1 MWGTKLILT
10 FLAFSWATPG
20 LSQEQAIPHILV
32 PGQVVSADILNEVFS
47 AVKPDLGATFIG
59 TWSTQCWDNYTTD
72 ADVPGTGTLT
82 ISSLTTISFTGAS
95 CMAGTSS
102 ILPAPMDGVHNY
114 ADGYASDV
122 TYGISK
128 ISALGNQALFV
139 VIVDNRNAAEMD
151 GDPNRGRVAS
161 VLQLEK
167 NQITIAWPDSG
178 FGYAGIEVLNRT
190 NLVPAIPTT
199 LAATATGTSVA
210 LTWIDASSD
219 ETGFR
224 VLRRDGLAGTFAE
237 IATPAANAITY
248 ADTSLAA
255 GVYWYRVQS
264 VNANGNSLGSNLA
277 KVTIE

>member
-1 MWGTKLILT
+1 MRGTKLLLT
-10 FLAFSWATPG
+10 FLAFSWTTPA
-20 LSQEQAIPHILV
+20 LAQEQAIPHILV

-47 AVKPDLGATFIG
+47 AVKPDLGTTLVG
-59 TWSTQCWDNYTTD
+59 TWSTQCWDNNITD
-72 ADVPGTGTLT
+72 VNLPGTGTLSIT
-82 ISSLTTISFTGAS
+82 SLSSISFTGIS
-95 CMAGTSS
+95 CMAGMSAIHQLS
-102 ILPAPMDGVHNY
+102 IFPLCGEICYP
-114 ADGYASDV
+114 
-122 TYGISK
+122 TYGISQLD
-128 ISALGNQALFV
+128 ALGNQALFV
-139 VIVDNRNAAEMD
+139 TTTDNDKNPGMEVVTRN
-151 GDPNRGRVAS
+151 RVAS
-161 VLQLEK
+161 ILQLER
-167 NQITIAWPDSG
+167 NQITISWPDT
-178 FGYAGIEVLNRT
+178 GYGKAGIEVLNRT

-224 VLRRDGLAGTFAE
+224 VLRRDGLAGTFTE